1 MHCHSP
7 SRDELEKIIRA
18 WQDLWRSR
26 QAGEI
31 FEEYSSGDVLQRSEM
46 SCFVLL
52 ASLAISEESGM
63 TNEIDAWKFRR
74 ISDVVTLD
82 ALVLERD

>member
-1 MHCHSP
+1 
-7 SRDELEKIIRA
+7 
-18 WQDLWRSR
+18 
-26 QAGEI
+26 
-31 FEEYSSGDVLQRSEM
+31 M